1 MPSGNKR
8 VPRQAVRLR
17 FLGVVTVTSFVD
29 FFVSNSHF
37 GLGKV
42 FPCMHELVQQREPE
56 IVEPVVTDREAD
68 DWSAVLVLHGSPVEL
83 GLRVMRK
90 NHQRDSLFGE
100 ELLRKARTCFRPAKP
115 RYIGK
120 KLVI

>member
-1 MPSGNKR
+1 M
-8 VPRQAVRLR
+8 
-17 FLGVVTVTSFVD
+17 
-29 FFVSNSHF
+29 
-37 GLGKV
+37 
-42 FPCMHELVQQREPE
+42 QQREPE
-56 IVEPVVTDREAD
+56 IVEPIVPDRETD
-68 DWSAVLVLHGSPVEL
+68 NRSAFLVLHGRPVEL